1 MFFADVGVGLSG
13 IGAVL
18 LVQLTALLFNF
29 NEQLIKDGAYTYNA
43 LMVGLA
49 LGGIY
54 ELNLSLALVLTSVS
68 ILTFFITLWFMNVLG
83 AKALPYLS
91 IPFLLGVWVI
101 LLGAGNFTA
110 LELHDKGVFSM
121 SEWWPGLYSGT
132 TEFIGTLPFH
142 NAIFLYL

>member
-1 MFFADVGVGLSG
+1 MLNSRAFGALLMLVTFADVGVGLSG

-68 ILTFFITLWFMNVLG
+68 ILTFFITLWFMNNVR
-83 AKALPYLS
+83 LS
-91 IPFLLGVWVI
+91 VHVY
-101 LLGAGNFTA
+101 
-110 LELHDKGVFSM
+110 H
-121 SEWWPGLYSGT
+121 
-132 TEFIGTLPFH
+132 H
-142 NAIFLYL
+142 NCRS